1 MGDWL
6 EPLDGP
12 VDSDLGWTQEPSRTR
27 SGGQVRGAHLG
38 AGCGD
43 GLPDLHR
50 RDDPR
55 PGSCHHS
62 GGWEASGS
70 GLSSR
75 RCSVPAAA
83 PRALGRPGRP
93 ALLLALPALSRIWH
107 FSLRWRLFGLHR
119 SLVILGS
126 QLLEIL
132 SPVRLWSCRPPSPV
146 LSLQEAP
153 LGPNH
158 SMCLPGLDCPG
169 PTSISSRRRFRR
181 KGLGLIPTCM
191 LLAWTRVKHR

>member
-1 MGDWL
+1 MSLGDAGHSQEQVGDWL

-93 ALLLALPALSRIWH
+93 ALLLALPAL
-107 FSLRWRLFGLHR
+107 F
-119 SLVILGS
+119 
-126 QLLEIL
+126 
-132 SPVRLWSCRPPSPV
+132 PPSPLTHRHMHTHLCAHTHTRCTHAQKV
-146 LSLQEAP
+146 HTGTQ
-153 LGPNH
+153 GHTH
-158 SMCLPGLDCPG
+158 SHTDAHGH
-169 PTSISSRRRFRR
+169 T
-181 KGLGLIPTCM
+181 K
-191 LLAWTRVKHR
+191 